1 MGDLWADLDSLR
13 TQFELFRNGA
23 DKEIADLKAKVES
36 LEKDQVEIY
45 GMIQRAGVAG
55 TLLGA
60 GLRELTQTLRER
72 GVL

>member
-1 MGDLWADLDSLR
+1 MADLWEDVEALSD
-13 TQFELFRNGA
+13 EFRVFRDEAGQ
-23 DKEIADLKAKVES
+23 EIADLKAKVES